1 MANKLTTQ
9 SYFIKRLR
17 DSGYNVFKID
27 SVEYRASD
35 KRKWSVILD
44 NAVASVII
52 TCMKSGALQLYDGNR
67 FIKNTNLKIDTD
79 SVEVLIEHL
88 NEYGIVNKH
97 KAYGKVFNEI
107 CVSAE
112 A

>member
-1 MANKLTTQ
+1 MANKLSTQ

-17 DSGYNVFKID
+17 DSGYNVFKIEI
-27 SVEYRASD
+27 EYKPAD

-52 TCMKSGALQLYDGNR
+52 TCMKTGPLQLYDGNR

-79 SVEVLIEHL
+79 SIEVLIEYL
-88 NEYGIVNKH
+88 NECGIVNKH
-97 KAYGKVFNEI
+97 KLYGKN
-107 CVSAE
+107 SPTS
-112 A
+112 

>member
-27 SVEYRASD
+27 NIEYRTTD

-97 KAYGKVFNEI
+97 KTYGKVFSDI
-107 CVSAE
+107 CVSIE
-112 A
+112 T